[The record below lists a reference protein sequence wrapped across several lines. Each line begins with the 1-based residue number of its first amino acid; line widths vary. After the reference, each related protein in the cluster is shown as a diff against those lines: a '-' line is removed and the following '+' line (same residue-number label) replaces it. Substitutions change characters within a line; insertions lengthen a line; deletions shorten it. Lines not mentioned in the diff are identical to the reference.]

1 MKYIID
7 LDALKECLNLLPKPI
22 RNGNLEYV
30 CLQAVKEMIDKFP
43 KEDYKQNIAMKK
55 LSSDELKEKYCP
67 ICPDWCGKYH
77 DYSKCKNKKC
87 VCVEELL

>member
-43 KEDYKQNIAMKK
+43 KDVVHPLKQLTED
-55 LSSDELKEKYCP
+55 EFREKYCA
-67 ICPDWCGKYH
+67 ICPNWGNNDT
-77 DYSKCKNKKC
+77 NKKC
-87 VCVEELL
+87 YKCIGLFE

>member
-43 KEDYKQNIAMKK
+43 KDIVHPLKQLTEDEFREECCM
-55 LSSDELKEKYCP
+55 
-67 ICPDWCGKYH
+67 ICPNWKNDT
-77 DYSKCKNKKC
+77 NKKM
-87 VCVEELL
+87 L